1 VSPVDNPPIDRAQL
15 ARDAVRHAVRA
26 AGHGHLLLS
35 DAELDA
41 SLQAALAGR
50 HRRAPVWVFAYGSLV
65 WSPLLQAAKRLPARV
80 HGWHRGFYL
89 RSMINRGTPDQPGLV
104 MALDRGGACA
114 GIAMQL
120 RRATQAE
127 DLTLLWRREMITG
140 AYQPRWVQARTAT
153 GTVQALAFV
162 MDRAHPSYAGRLDD
176 DTILET
182 VRRARGH
189 FGPCSEYLLETAS
202 SLERHGIADAR
213 LTRLARRLGGGE

>member
-1 VSPVDNPPIDRAQL
+1 MKQPPIDRAQL
-15 ARDAVRHAVRA
+15 ARDTVRQAVRA

-35 DAELDA
+35 DSELDA
-41 SLQAALAGR
+41 SLHAALAGR
-50 HRRAPVWVFAYGSLV
+50 DRRAPVWVFGYGSLV
-65 WSPLLQAAKRLPARV
+65 WSPLLHAARRLPARV

-89 RSMINRGTPDQPGLV
+89 RSMINRGTPEQPGLV
-104 MALDRGGACA
+104 LALDRGGACG

-140 AYQPRWVQARTAT
+140 AYLPRWVRARTAA
-153 GTVQALAFV
+153 GTVDALAFV

-176 DTILET
+176 DTILAT

-189 FGPCSEYLLETAS
+189 FGACSEYLLETAA
-202 SLERHGIADAR
+202 SLRHHGIADPR
-213 LTRLARRLGGGE
+213 LARLARRLVDGD